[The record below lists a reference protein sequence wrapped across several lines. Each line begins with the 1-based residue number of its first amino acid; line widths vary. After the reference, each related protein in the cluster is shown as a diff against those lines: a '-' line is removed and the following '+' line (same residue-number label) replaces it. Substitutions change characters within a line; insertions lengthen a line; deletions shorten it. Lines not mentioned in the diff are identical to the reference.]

1 MIAKKALVLTAIA
14 LLISCLTNSL
24 FAADA
29 NITQLSTASTDDS
42 SYAASLAVGM
52 QVAGSSDY
60 VNTAT
65 TGDSLVVT
73 GFITPD
79 PQHQGT
85 IGSIYVVFSIGS
97 EWYTI
102 DSKGNFES
110 WHELLPL
117 VPLQENVELSAG
129 MEIPLFDGYLDNPGS
144 HNVYIGYGTAE
155 NVLIYSL
162 VPMSFQISNLTAEDY
177 FAEHIESQIV
187 QTRCIAC
194 HVQGGLAR
202 ESALNFQRSH
212 IASALNNFET
222 IEALA
227 VDETAGADYILTKI
241 SGGLSHG
248 GGAQLPI
255 GSDLY
260 NIFAEFLTLVTNSSS
275 ANSADD
281 FFSGVSMLDAQSTLR
296 RAAILVAGRA
306 PTQQEIDTVA
316 DGDDETL
323 RGVLRNLMQG
333 DSFHHFLLEG
343 TNDRLLTEGTQN
355 PVVITFQ
362 PNYPRVRNNS
372 TNYQRSMLG
381 YEPLDLPFTDDG
393 SDNWWFWRTFEEA
406 NRRSLGELVNH
417 IVKNELPYTEM
428 LTADYIMLNPRMNQM
443 LEGSAQF
450 EDENDMS
457 EFQPGTITYYFN
469 TDESL
474 DTAFDEISN
483 STYVREIL
491 SEPVN
496 LPLAG
501 VLTHPGFLRRYPT
514 TATNRNRARSRWT
527 FLHFLDI
534 DIEKSTQRPTDPE
547 ALADTNNP
555 TMNNPVCTSCHETM
569 DPVAG
574 AFQNWNEDGIYRHR
588 GKDSLDGNYKFPPN
602 GEYSPYQHGDLWYRD
617 MRDPGLFDEKIEDH
631 DRSLQELAQKIIR
644 EPAFARATV
653 KFWWSSVMKSPVLLP
668 PAVVEDQ
675 DYQARLLAYQA
686 QSVAVQKF
694 ADAFTASNFNLK
706 DLLTDMMMSPWF
718 RANTY
723 SSAENSNA
731 LLVAEIG
738 REKLLTP
745 ENLQRKTKAL
755 TGHNWRSSMQ
765 PGDLDMREGFSDQYK
780 LYYGGIDSLATT
792 ERSRE
797 LTALMMAVAETH
809 AYESACP
816 IVIKEFALPDE
827 DRLLFDGISRDVT
840 PQSGEQEIRQKLVDL
855 HQRLL
860 GKTYTTD
867 SAEID
872 IAYQLFLDSWTDAVS
887 NDTNN
892 SLTDSLYCNPRF
904 DFNFLDGL
912 DFDGPSHIEVVHETG
927 WTYYEFNWAGAQS
940 LINSMTDDPHST
952 LSSWRVVMIYLL
964 THYHYLYE

>member
-1 MIAKKALVLTAIA
+1 MDNLFHELDSPRILKIATVYLAMGWLALVHNTPLQAQDASLNGAVLSIPVVVVGEAYYSIELTIVAGTNPVEFNLTGASEIFGASSEGTSILIGTTLSIPSITVEEIVYWVDLVLISDDPVKLRLSGAGVVSTAAEQREEA
-14 LLISCLTNSL
+14 LLL
-24 FAADA
+24 FE
-29 NITQLSTASTDDS
+29 TS
-42 SYAASLAVGM
+42 M
-52 QVAGSSDY
+52 
-60 VNTAT
+60 
-65 TGDSLVVT
+65 
-73 GFITPD
+73 
-79 PQHQGT
+79 
-85 IGSIYVVFSIGS
+85 S
-97 EWYTI
+97 E
-102 DSKGNFES
+102 
-110 WHELLPL
+110 
-117 VPLQENVELSAG
+117 
-129 MEIPLFDGYLDNPGS
+129 
-144 HNVYIGYGTAE
+144 
-155 NVLIYSL
+155 
-162 VPMSFQISNLTAEDY
+162 QI
-177 FAEHIESQIV
+177 I

-202 ESALNFQRSH
+202 ESALNFQRTN

-260 NIFAEFLTLVTNSSS
+260 NTFAEFLALVTDASSERS
-275 ANSADD
+275 THD
-281 FFSGVSMLDAQSTLR
+281 FMSGVSLLDGPSTLR
-296 RAAILVAGRA
+296 KAAILVAGRA
-306 PTQQEIDTVA
+306 PTQQEIDTVT
-316 DGDDETL
+316 DGGDDAL
-323 RGVLRNLMQG
+323 KSVLRNLMQG
-333 DSFHHFLLEG
+333 ESFHHFLLEG
-343 TNDRLLTEGTQN
+343 TNDRLLIEGTQN
-355 PVVITFQ
+355 PVVSMFE

-372 TNYQRSMLG
+372 LNYDRSTFG
-381 YEPLDLPFTDDG
+381 YEPLQLPYTDEDEG
-393 SDNWWFWRTFEEA
+393 SNTPWFWAIFEEG
-406 NRRSLGELVNH
+406 NRRSVGELVNH
-417 IVKNELPYTEM
+417 IAKNELPYTEM
-428 LTADYIMLNPRMNQM
+428 LTADYIMLNPRMNLL
-443 LEGSAQF
+443 LEGAAQF
-450 EDENDMS
+450 QDENDMS

-474 DTAFDEISN
+474 DTVLDEILN
-483 STYVREIL
+483 ATYVRKIL
-491 SEPVN
+491 SEPVD

-547 ALADTNNP
+547 DLADTDNP
-555 TMNNPVCTSCHETM
+555 TMNNPACTSCHIIM

-574 AFQNWNEDGIYRHR
+574 AFQNWNEDGLYRKK
-588 GKDSLDGNYKFPPN
+588 GTDSLDGNYKLPPN
-602 GEYSPYQHGDLWYRD
+602 GEFSPYQHGDTWYRD
-617 MRDPGLFDEKIEDH
+617 MRDPGLFDEKIDNH
-631 DRSLQELAQKIIR
+631 DSSLQELAQKIVR
-644 EPAFARATV
+644 EPSFARAAV
-653 KFWWSSVMKSPVLLP
+653 KFWWPSVMKSSLLLP
-668 PAVVEDQ
+668 PAVMEDQ
-675 DYQARLLAYQA
+675 GYQAHLLAYQA
-686 QSVAVQKF
+686 QAEAVQEL
-694 ADAFTASNFNLK
+694 ADTFTASNFNLK
-706 DLLTDMMMSPWF
+706 DLLTEMMMSPWF
-718 RANTY
+718 RARTSNEQV
-723 SSAENSNA
+723 SSDA
-731 LLVAEIG
+731 LLVAELG

-745 ENLQRKTKAL
+745 ENLQRKTRAL
-755 TGHNWRSSMQ
+755 TGHNWRSTLS
-765 PGDLDMREGFSDQYK
+765 PYEIDMMGGFSDQYK

-797 LTALMMAVAETH
+797 LTALMMSVAETH

-827 DRLLFDGISRDVT
+827 SRLLFDGISSDVT

-860 GKTYTTD
+860 GKSYAAD

-872 IAYQLFLDSWTDAVS
+872 IAYQLFADSWADAVN

-912 DFDGPSHIEVVHETG
+912 GFEGPSHIEKVHERG
-927 WTYYEFNWAGAQS
+927 WTYYEFNQEGAQS
-940 LINSMTDDPHST
+940 LISSMTQDPHST

>member
-1 MIAKKALVLTAIA
+1 
-14 LLISCLTNSL
+14 
-24 FAADA
+24 
-29 NITQLSTASTDDS
+29 
-42 SYAASLAVGM
+42 M
-52 QVAGSSDY
+52 QVAGKPDY
-60 VNTAT
+60 QNAAT
-65 TGDSLVVT
+65 TDDFLVVT
-73 GFITPD
+73 GFINPD
-79 PQHQGT
+79 PEHHGT
-85 IGSIYVVFSIGS
+85 IGSIFVVYSIGP
-97 EWYTI
+97 EFFTI
-102 DSKGNFES
+102 DNEGNFQS

-117 VPLQENVELSAG
+117 LPLQENVELSAE
-129 MEIPLFDGYLDNPGS
+129 MKIPLFNGYLSAPGEYG
-144 HNVYIGYGTAE
+144 VYIGYSTAD
-155 NVLIYSL
+155 NTLIYSL
-162 VPMSFQISNLTAEDY
+162 VPKLYQISSQTAEEYY
-177 FAEHIESQIV
+177 FEHIENQIV
-187 QTRCIAC
+187 QTRCIVC

-202 ESALNFQRSH
+202 ESALNFQRTN
-212 IASALNNFET
+212 ITSALNNFET
-222 IEALA
+222 IQALA

-248 GGAQLPI
+248 GGAQLPN

-260 NIFAEFLTLVTNSSS
+260 KTFAEFLALVTNASSDS
-275 ANSADD
+275 STHDL
-281 FFSGVSMLDAQSTLR
+281 FSGVSRLDAPSTLR
-296 RAAILVAGRA
+296 KAAILVAGRA
-306 PTQQEIDTVA
+306 PTKQEIDAVTNG
-316 DGDDETL
+316 GDEAL
-323 RGVLRNLMQG
+323 RSVLRSLMQG
-333 DSFHHFLLEG
+333 DNFHHFLLEG
-343 TNDRLLTEGTQN
+343 TNDRLLIEGTQN

-362 PNYPRVRNNS
+362 PNYPRVRNNHINYERKMQGLEQLELPYTDEGSS
-372 TNYQRSMLG
+372 TVWYWAIFDEG
-381 YEPLDLPFTDDG
+381 
-393 SDNWWFWRTFEEA
+393 

-417 IVKNELPYTEM
+417 IAKNELPYTEV
-428 LTADYIMLNPRMNQM
+428 LTADYMMLNPRMNLL
-443 LEGSAQF
+443 LEGTAQF
-450 EDENDMS
+450 QDENDMS

-474 DTAFDEISN
+474 DTAFDEFTG
-483 STYVREIL
+483 STYVEEIL
-491 SEPVN
+491 SQPVA

-555 TMNNPVCTSCHETM
+555 TMHNPVCTSCHEIM

-574 AFQNWNEDGIYRHR
+574 AFQNWNEDGIYRHM

-617 MRDPGLFDEKIEDH
+617 MRDPGLFDEKIDNH
-631 DRSLQELAQKIIR
+631 DSSLQELAQKIIR
-644 EPAFARATV
+644 EPSFARASV
-653 KFWWSSVMKSPVLLP
+653 KFWWPSVMKTPVLLP

-675 DYQARLLAYQA
+675 GYQARFLAYQA
-686 QSVAVQKF
+686 QSAAVQEF
-694 ADAFTASNFNLK
+694 ANAFAASNFNLK
-706 DLLTDMMMSPWF
+706 DLLTDMMMSSWF
-718 RANTY
+718 RAGTINDPDR
-723 SSAENSNA
+723 SDA
-731 LLVAEIG
+731 LLAAELG

-755 TGHNWRSSMQ
+755 TGHNWRSALS
-765 PGDLDMREGFSDQYK
+765 PYEVDMRGGFSDQYK

-792 ERSRE
+792 QRSRE

-809 AYESACP
+809 AFESACP

-827 DRLLFDGISRDVT
+827 SRLLFDGISSDVT
-840 PQSGEQEIRQKLVDL
+840 PQSGEQKIRQKLVDL

-860 GKTYTTD
+860 GKTYTAD

-872 IAYQLFLDSWTDAVS
+872 IAYQLFADSWLDAVN

-892 SLTDSLYCNPRF
+892 SLTDNLYCNPRF

-912 DFDGPSHIEVVHETG
+912 GFDGPSHIEKVHELG
-927 WTYYEFNWAGAQS
+927 WTYYEFNWPGAEE
-940 LINSMTDDPHST
+940 LISSITRDPYST